1 MSTKNIMANKG
12 KQMTK
17 AWLSKLCIA
26 LILVIRFM
34 NETNVGSLDVQQE
47 DEEYLRILKRVFKN

>member
-34 NETNVGSLDVQQE
+34 NETNVGSLDVEQE
-47 DEEYLRILKRVFKN
+47 DEDSQESFQK

>member
-17 AWLSKLCIA
+17 ARPSKFCIA

-34 NETNVGSLDVQQE
+34 NETNVGSLDVEQE
-47 DEEYLRILKRVFKN
+47 DEEYLRILKKVFIN

>member
-1 MSTKNIMANKG
+1 
-12 KQMTK
+12 MTK
-17 AWLSKLCIA
+17 AAWLSKFCIA

-34 NETNVGSLDVQQE
+34 NETNVGSLDVEQE